1 MLPIF
6 SLTAAS
12 DGTPPPLML
21 AGPGEG
27 RGYPPTIFYWKAEA
41 VSSKFLDKSGLLS
54 ARVAPPAW
62 LLFKVLP
69 AWDLAL
75 PPLARVAPSDS
86 LPLVAS
92 RLPSTCSLDF
102 MISLLSSWSNI

>member
-6 SLTAAS
+6 SLAAAS
-12 DGTPPPLML
+12 DGTWML

-27 RGYPPTIFYWKAEA
+27 LGYPPAIFYWKAEA

-75 PPLARVAPSDS
+75 PPLARVGPDD
-86 LPLVAS
+86 PLGS

-102 MISLLSSWSNI
+102 MISLLSSWSKI

>member
-1 MLPIF
+1 MIGLLAGRFKARLAPLGSDAYLLPIF

-27 RGYPPTIFYWKAEA
+27 LAYPPTIFCWKAEA

-62 LLFKVLP
+62 LLF
-69 AWDLAL
+69 
-75 PPLARVAPSDS
+75 
-86 LPLVAS
+86 
-92 RLPSTCSLDF
+92 
-102 MISLLSSWSNI
+102 